1 MSVIDRRDLLCLGLT
16 SASLALTPRWA
27 RASSSE
33 PLSQRAIPAT
43 GERLPVIGLGS
54 SASFEESANRGD
66 LQGLTQVLKVMI
78 DQGAKVFDT
87 APSYGASEAAAGR
100 ISKELGI
107 AEKIF
112 WATKTELSAYG
123 SDDVASAR
131 TQVEESLRKLGVKKL
146 DLVQIHNLANLQNK
160 LAVLKDLKRQGLIRY
175 LGVTTTFRGQYADLA
190 NCMRNERLD
199 FIGVDYA
206 IDNRE
211 VEKRILPVAIDRGVA
226 VLGYVPF
233 GRSNLFKRV
242 GHSSVPEWA
251 QEAGMKTWAQFFLKF
266 VIGHPAMT
274 VATPATSQPNHML
287 DNLSGG
293 IGPFPDEP
301 MRRRMIAVVD
311 NLPNG

>member
-1 MSVIDRRDLLCLGLT
+1 MIDRRNLLCLGAT
-16 SASLALTPRWA
+16 AASLALTPRWL
-27 RASSSE
+27 RASSPE
-33 PLSQRAIPAT
+33 PLGQRTIPSS

-66 LQGLTQVLKVMI
+66 LQGLAQVLKVMI

-100 ISKELGI
+100 IAKELGI
-107 AEKIF
+107 AAKIF

-131 TQVEESLRKLGVKKL
+131 TQVQESLGKLGVKKL
-146 DLVQIHNLANLQNK
+146 DLIQVHNLANLQTK

-175 LGVTTTFRGQYADLA
+175 LGVTTTFRGQYAELV

-211 VEKRILPVAIDRGVA
+211 VEKRILPMAIDRGTA

-233 GRSNLFKRV
+233 GRSNLFRRA
-242 GHSSVPEWA
+242 GRSGVPEWA

-274 VATPATSQPNHML
+274 VVTPATSQAGHML
-287 DNLSGG
+287 ENLSGG

>member
-1 MSVIDRRDLLCLGLT
+1 MIDRRDLLCLGMT
-16 SASLALTPRWA
+16 AASLALAPRWV

-33 PLSQRAIPAT
+33 PLSQRSIPST

-66 LQGLTQVLKVMI
+66 LQSLTQVLKAMI
-78 DQGAKVFDT
+78 EQGAKVFDT

-100 ISKELGI
+100 IAKELGI

-112 WATKTELSAYG
+112 WATKTELSDG
-123 SDDVASAR
+123 SDDVASTR
-131 TQVEESLRKLGVKKL
+131 TQVQESLRKLGAKKL
-146 DLVQIHNLANLQNK
+146 DLVQVHNLANLK
-160 LAVLKDLKRQGLIRY
+160 TELAVLKDLKRQGLIRY
-175 LGVTTTFRGQYADLA
+175 LGVTTTFRGQYTELA
-190 NCMRNERLD
+190 NCMRDERLD
-199 FIGVDYA
+199 FIGIDYA
-206 IDNRE
+206 IDDRE
-211 VEKRILPVAIDRGVA
+211 VEKRILPLALDRGVA

-242 GHSSVPEWA
+242 GRSTVPEWA

-274 VATPATSQPNHML
+274 VVTPATSQPSHML
-287 DNLSGG
+287 ENLSGG
-293 IGPFPDEP
+293 IAPFPDEP

>member
-1 MSVIDRRDLLCLGLT
+1 VIDRRDLLCLGM
-16 SASLALTPRWA
+16 SCASLALAPRWV

-33 PLSQRAIPAT
+33 PLSQRSIPST

-66 LQGLTQVLKVMI
+66 LQGLTQVLKAMVE
-78 DQGAKVFDT
+78 QGAKVFDT

-100 ISKELGI
+100 VAKELGI

-112 WATKTELSAYG
+112 WATKTERSYG
-123 SDDVASAR
+123 GDDAASAR
-131 TQVEESLRKLGVKKL
+131 AQVQQSLTKLGVRKL
-146 DLVQIHNLANLQNK
+146 DLVQVHNLANLQTT
-160 LAVLKDLKRQGLIRY
+160 LAVLKDLKRQGLVRY
-175 LGVTTTFRGQYADLA
+175 LGVTTTFRGQYDELM

-199 FIGVDYA
+199 FIGIDYA
-206 IDNRE
+206 IDDRE
-211 VEKRILPVAIDRGVA
+211 VEKRILPLAMDRGIA

-242 GHSSVPEWA
+242 GRSNVPEWA

-266 VIGHPAMT
+266 VIGHPAIT
-274 VATPATSQPNHML
+274 VVTPATSQPSHML
-287 DNLSGG
+287 ENLSGG
-293 IGPFPDEP
+293 IAPFPDEP

-311 NLPNG
+311 NLG

>member
-1 MSVIDRRDLLCLGLT
+1 MIDRRDLLCLGM
-16 SASLALTPRWA
+16 SCASLALAPRWV

-33 PLSQRAIPAT
+33 PLSQRSIPST

-66 LQGLTQVLKVMI
+66 LQGLTQVLKAMVE
-78 DQGAKVFDT
+78 QGAKVFDT

-100 ISKELGI
+100 VSKELGI

-112 WATKTELSAYG
+112 WATKTERSYG
-123 SDDVASAR
+123 GDDAASAR
-131 TQVEESLRKLGVKKL
+131 AQVQQSLTKLGVRKL
-146 DLVQIHNLANLQNK
+146 DLVQVHNLANLQTK

-175 LGVTTTFRGQYADLA
+175 LGVTTTFRGQYSELA
-190 NCMRNERLD
+190 NCMRDERLD
-199 FIGVDYA
+199 FIGIDYA
-206 IDNRE
+206 IDDRE
-211 VEKRILPVAIDRGVA
+211 VEKRILPLAIDRGTA

-242 GHSSVPEWA
+242 GRTSVPEWA

-266 VIGHPAMT
+266 VIGHPAIT
-274 VATPATSQPNHML
+274 VVTPATSQPIHML
-287 DNLSGG
+287 ENLSGG

-301 MRRRMIAVVD
+301 MRKRMIAVID
-311 NLPNG
+311 NLNG

>member
-1 MSVIDRRDLLCLGLT
+1 MIDRRDLLCLGMT
-16 SASLALTPRWA
+16 AASLALAPRWV

-33 PLSQRAIPAT
+33 PLSQRSIPST

-66 LQGLTQVLKVMI
+66 LQSLTQVLKAMI

-100 ISKELGI
+100 IAKELGI

-112 WATKTELSAYG
+112 WATKTELSDG
-123 SDDVASAR
+123 SDDVASTR
-131 TQVEESLRKLGVKKL
+131 TQVQESLRKLGVKKL
-146 DLVQIHNLANLQNK
+146 DLVQVHNLANLK
-160 LAVLKDLKRQGLIRY
+160 TELAVLKDLKRQGLIRY
-175 LGVTTTFRGQYADLA
+175 LGVTTTFRGQYAELA
-190 NCMRNERLD
+190 NCMRDERLD
-199 FIGVDYA
+199 FIGIDYA

-211 VEKRILPVAIDRGVA
+211 VEKRILPLAMDRGIA

-242 GHSSVPEWA
+242 GRSNVPEWA

-266 VIGHPAMT
+266 VIGHPAIT
-274 VATPATSQPNHML
+274 VVTPATSQPSHML
-287 DNLSGG
+287 ENLSGG
-293 IGPFPDEP
+293 IAPFPDEP
-301 MRRRMIAVVD
+301 MRRRMIGVVD

>member
-1 MSVIDRRDLLCLGLT
+1 VIDRRDLLCLGVT
-16 SASLALTPRWA
+16 TASLALAPRWV
-27 RASSSE
+27 RAGASE
-33 PLSQRAIPAT
+33 PLSQRSIPSS

-66 LQGLTQVLKVMI
+66 LQGLTQVLKLMI

-100 ISKELGI
+100 IAKELGI
-107 AEKIF
+107 AEKVF
-112 WATKTELSAYG
+112 WATKTELSYG

-131 TQVEESLRKLGVKKL
+131 AQVQESLRKLEVKKL
-146 DLVQIHNLANLQNK
+146 DLVQVHNLANLQTK

-175 LGVTTTFRGQYADLA
+175 LGVTTTFRGQYSELA
-190 NCMRNERLD
+190 NCMRDERLD
-199 FIGVDYA
+199 FIGIDYA
-206 IDNRE
+206 IDDRE
-211 VEKRILPVAIDRGVA
+211 VEKRILPLAIDRGTA

-242 GHSSVPEWA
+242 GRTSVPEWA

-266 VIGHPAMT
+266 VIGHPAIT
-274 VATPATSQPNHML
+274 VVTPATSQPIHML
-287 DNLSGG
+287 ENLSGG

-301 MRRRMIAVVD
+301 MRKRMIAVID
-311 NLPNG
+311 NLNG

>member
-1 MSVIDRRDLLCLGLT
+1 MT
-16 SASLALTPRWA
+16 AASLALAPRWV

-33 PLSQRAIPAT
+33 PLSQRSIPST

-66 LQGLTQVLKVMI
+66 LQGLTQVLKAMI

-100 ISKELGI
+100 IAKELGI

-112 WATKTELSAYG
+112 WATKTELSGYG
-123 SDDVASAR
+123 SDEVASTR
-131 TQVEESLRKLGVKKL
+131 TQVQESVRKLGVKKL
-146 DLVQIHNLANLQNK
+146 DLVQVHNLANLK
-160 LAVLKDLKRQGLIRY
+160 TELAVLKDLKQRGLIRY
-175 LGVTTTFRGQYADLA
+175 TGVTTTFRGQYAELA
-190 NCMRNERLD
+190 NCMRDERLD
-199 FIGVDYA
+199 FIGIDYA
-206 IDNRE
+206 IDDRE
-211 VEKRILPVAIDRGVA
+211 VEKRILPLAIDRGIA

-242 GHSSVPEWA
+242 GRSNVPEWA

-266 VIGHPAMT
+266 VIGHPAIT
-274 VATPATSQPNHML
+274 VVTPATSQPSHML
-287 DNLSGG
+287 ENLSGG
-293 IGPFPDEP
+293 IAPFPDEP
-301 MRRRMIAVVD
+301 MRRRMIAVID

>member
-1 MSVIDRRDLLCLGLT
+1 VIDRRDLLCLGLT
-16 SASLALTPRWA
+16 SASLALTPRWV
-27 RASSSE
+27 RAGSSE
-33 PLSQRAIPAT
+33 PLSQRAIPST

-100 ISKELGI
+100 IAKELAI

-123 SDDVASAR
+123 SDDAASAR
-131 TQVEESLRKLGVKKL
+131 AQVQESLRRLGAKKL
-146 DLVQIHNLANLQNK
+146 DLVQVHNLANLQTK
-160 LAVLKDLKRQGLIRY
+160 LAVLKDLKSQGLIRY
-175 LGVTTTFRGQYADLA
+175 LGVTTTFRGQFAELA

-206 IDNRE
+206 IDDRE
-211 VEKRILPVAIDRGVA
+211 VEKRILPLAIDRGTA

-242 GHSSVPEWA
+242 AHSNVPQWA
-251 QEAGMKTWAQFFLKF
+251 QEAGMQTWAQFFLKF
-266 VIGHPAMT
+266 VIAHPAMT
-274 VATPATSQPNHML
+274 VVTPATSQPSHML
-287 DNLSGG
+287 ENLSGG